1 MDKYGPTINW
11 NLTGS
16 LPSAMNF
23 SRMGNATYVDEN
35 GYVTWAPAN
44 MLPNGDFTGA
54 VKPSRFPDGWVSAA
68 TQDGITVTVEDTG
81 YEDGT
86 PYVDIRYTGTAG
98 NTSGSLHIFAADNS
112 FPASLGQSY
121 TMSLHARRVGGSLAG
136 VASVNIASREY
147 ANSTGLGASFENT
160 VLALTTTKTRFHRT
174 YECVEP
180 TITQIR
186 WGSRVV
192 ANLGETIDV
201 TIRYYQG
208 MMERTSY
215 NSPRPYIPTRGSAYY
230 GPRFDHDLVTGRP
243 IGLLYEP
250 QRTNLIRNN
259 TMVGGVAGTLGSG
272 ASYPTNW
279 GGYTNTTAGMVRTLS
294 YGTENGLS
302 YIDQRIYGTPSANY
316 YQLFF
321 ETLTG
326 IAGVQGNAFTAS
338 SYMRLSGGSTTNI
351 SHIKVGIQ
359 ENNSSSSFLSSG
371 TSGDLSLTSTF
382 PTTPYA
388 YARTLQSASTAY
400 TRPFLQL
407 EWTAGVSIDI
417 TLRIYQPQ
425 FEKASTYS
433 SDIPT
438 TGTPAT
444 RAADLLMLDIPD
456 GISSLRYTF
465 DDNSTQDVVVSPG
478 SYTVPTNLNRPN
490 IKRVVSV

>member
-1 MDKYGPTINW
+1 MRRERSVSGTSYTIRSRGRNFQPS
-11 NLTGS
+11 LILDFTSGQ
-16 LPSAMNF
+16 LPS
-23 SRMGNATYVDEN
+23 GCT
-35 GYVTWAPAN
+35 
-44 MLPNGDFTGA
+44 FTRASGA
-54 VKPSRFPDGWVSAA
+54 SRFVDGVMDFVGS
-68 TQDGITVTVEDTG
+68 DV
-81 YEDGT
+81 
-86 PYVDIRYTGTAG
+86 PRMS
-98 NTSGSLHIFAADNS
+98 TSGILIEA
-112 FPASLGQSY
+112 QS
-121 TMSLHARRVGGSLAG
+121 
-136 VASVNIASREY
+136 
-147 ANSTGLGASFENT
+147 
-160 VLALTTTKTRFHRT
+160 
-174 YECVEP
+174 
-180 TITQIR
+180 
-186 WGSRVV
+186 
-192 ANLGETIDV
+192 
-201 TIRYYQG
+201 
-208 MMERTSY
+208 
-215 NSPRPYIPTRGSAYY
+215 
-230 GPRFDHDLVTGRP
+230 
-243 IGLLYEP
+243 
-250 QRTNLIRNN
+250 TNYLRNN
-259 TMVGGVAGTLGSG
+259 TMVGGVAGTIGSG

-279 GGYTNTTAGMVRTLS
+279 GGYTSSTTGMVRTLS

-433 SDIPT
+433 SNIPT
-438 TGTPAT
+438 TETPAT
-444 RAADLLMLDIPD
+444 RAADLLTLDIPD
-456 GISSLRYTF
+456 GISSLIYTF
-465 DDNSTQDVVVSPG
+465 DDDSTQQIAATVG
-478 SYTVPTNLNRPN
+478 AYTVPTNLNRPT
-490 IKRVVSV
+490 IKRIMGVA

>member
-1 MDKYGPTINW
+1 MLLPLMDKYGPTINW

-54 VKPSRFPDGWVSAA
+54 VKPSRFPDGWVSVA

-98 NTSGSLHIFAADNS
+98 NTSGSLHVFAANNS

-230 GPRFDHDLVTGRP
+230 GPRFDHDPVTGRP

-250 QRTNLIRNN
+250 QRTKRVLYSNGGSWAKIN
-259 TMVGGVAGTLGSG
+259 TAIALAGAASPDGASNAFIVTDDGANTYHTVSSNEGSQYVTGSIYSSSIYLKAGTQNVVQLTFSSGVVVGNPYANFDLFSGTVASFGGANASITPIGNGWFRCGLSAVAGS
-272 ASYPTNW
+272 
-279 GGYTNTTAGMVRTLS
+279 
-294 YGTENGLS
+294 
-302 YIDQRIYGTPSANY
+302 
-316 YQLFF
+316 
-321 ETLTG
+321 
-326 IAGVQGNAFTAS
+326 
-338 SYMRLSGGSTTNI
+338 
-351 SHIKVGIQ
+351 
-359 ENNSSSSFLSSG
+359 
-371 TSGDLSLTSTF
+371 
-382 PTTPYA
+382 
-388 YARTLQSASTAY
+388 
-400 TRPFLQL
+400 
-407 EWTAGVSIDI
+407 
-417 TLRIYQPQ
+417 
-425 FEKASTYS
+425 STYS
-433 SDIPT
+433 VSLILSGTNNNMAATRAPAYQGTGLTYQAFGAQGEVGGTITSLLPT
-438 TGTPAT
+438 SGGQAT